1 MKGHSLF
8 FEKHKAIIETIKSSY
23 KLIITYLIL
32 VVFLGITEGFGL
44 ALLFPIAELI
54 QDNEIAS
61 QYINIFYEFTGY
73 QISTQNLIY
82 LIFIATFSL
91 FLLSGILQLV
101 SYRVIA
107 MLLDGLYANWQRK
120 IYGYYLNAKYSF
132 FIDNMSGDLVQKLML
147 HSERGVQIVQHACVV
162 IKELFI
168 LIFIT
173 IILFSIS
180 IKLTL
185 LLGIV
190 GIFFTLISIFFGRL
204 NIFSASEKIALHQKN
219 AVSLASESFSAIKLI
234 KAYSL
239 EKYFNIQFSNEIQ
252 KRTKY
257 IISNN
262 SLTNAPATILRTAT
276 LLIMLTA
283 LFIISNSSNINV
295 SQSISFLILF
305 AGAGYKLNTSVG
317 TMNNSFLSMANVIP
331 SLKIISEELSNYYN
345 SPDVN
350 KKTHTFKELEKA
362 ISFNEV
368 SFKYI
373 DTSKPVLNKINI
385 QINKGSLVGIIGESG
400 SGKSTIVDLI
410 LKLYD
415 VCSGEIKIDNINI
428 KQLNKSSWRNSISYV
443 GQNTQILS
451 GDIKSN
457 ITLNFDKKEN
467 INDKILEATN
477 IADIDNFILG
487 LEEKFLTKVNESG
500 DNLSA
505 GQKQRIAISR
515 AIYRNPKIFLF
526 DEATNNLNPT
536 SEEKILNKFFDY
548 LRKNNKTL
556 IYVTHRIDILDKL
569 DEIIFLNNG
578 EISAKG
584 KHHELISNNSDYK
597 KFINKSSDQ

>member
-1 MKGHSLF
+1 MKGYSLF